1 MGTGTAPRVAGNGNH
16 LAGHDGSPPTNQH
29 LGKVAI
35 ADGVTAVTEGDE
47 VTRTPVVPHLD
58 HHARQHGVSFFT
70 FGTQVDPV
78 VPTALL
84 AERVDTETIR
94 RSDSNTLQRIGDAHV
109 SPYPL
114 AILIGREFPCRRNR
128 LLIWIGNLFYRGK
141 AFFVSVRQTG
151 CRLATVWNCAL
162 ADRHTDSM
170 DNIRIAFIRTKV
182 GRELRLLYI

>member
-84 AERVDTETIR
+84 AERVVR
-94 RSDSNTLQRIGDAHV
+94 R
-109 SPYPL
+109 P
-114 AILIGREFPCRRNR
+114 
-128 LLIWIGNLFYRGK
+128 
-141 AFFVSVRQTG
+141 
-151 CRLATVWNCAL
+151 
-162 ADRHTDSM
+162 
-170 DNIRIAFIRTKV
+170 
-182 GRELRLLYI
+182 